1 MCVGLQTQSV
11 TVSEAAGSARA
22 KYDQGVRNFALL
34 FTRWM
39 DLNGWSHP
47 VMVALAKSALDGTSW
62 LHSSQISGL
71 RHGKLVSPGPRT
83 FKAIQVLNYYLWLY
97 KEEKRLIPNTDS
109 SNNYRDPYVIT
120 ENGKP
125 PEMGWWMEVFVGDRM
140 PNDLD
145 LDQHSFTP
153 EAAKDFSKSYGKLIR
168 KLMVLNDYDPIA
180 DFDTVVRDHYPARDS
195 ERVEKVTKILF
206 NQETWTPEEL
216 VNEMPALVTLST
228 ALDGPTSDE
237 MLLEVLS

>member
-1 MCVGLQTQSV
+1 MCGTSNAICDRFR
-11 TVSEAAGSARA
+11 SCRIARA

-97 KEEKRLIPNTDS
+97 KTEEAHPQ
-109 SNNYRDPYVIT
+109 YRQLKQLPR
-120 ENGKP
+120 P
-125 PEMGWWMEVFVGDRM
+125 LR
-140 PNDLD
+140 
-145 LDQHSFTP
+145 HH
-153 EAAKDFSKSYGKLIR
+153 R
-168 KLMVLNDYDPIA
+168 
-180 DFDTVVRDHYPARDS
+180 
-195 ERVEKVTKILF
+195 ER
-206 NQETWTPEEL
+206 QAP
-216 VNEMPALVTLST
+216 
-228 ALDGPTSDE
+228 
-237 MLLEVLS
+237 